1 MSLNCF
7 IEGGGIPRNNGII
20 GGSRMKEGVHMSEQ
34 NAEGKLK
41 YESPILV
48 PLGEMAKGSGAC
60 TTGSNVVAPACN
72 PGAADSAVIDCT
84 AGATAAQ
91 DCTAGPT
98 ADRESVGA

>member
-1 MSLNCF
+1 
-7 IEGGGIPRNNGII
+7 
-20 GGSRMKEGVHMSEQ
+20 MKEGLHMSDK

-84 AGATAAQ
+84 AGSTATR
-91 DCTAGPT
+91 DCTAGTNATRDCTGGVNATRGCT
-98 ADRESVGA
+98 AGGLVA